1 MVAVR
6 QGEGRI
12 RIVADQSMSEP
23 NRRDFLFLA
32 TGAAGAVAVGG
43 VAWPLISQM
52 SPDASTIAAG
62 APVEVD
68 LAPIAEG
75 RAITLKWRGKP
86 IFVRH
91 RTAAEIEASKKDDK
105 SGLPDPQPDAVRVRA
120 FEGKAQEQWVV
131 VYGNCTHLGCVPI
144 GFSGDYNGW
153 YCPCHGSHYDNAG
166 RIRKGPAPRNLDI
179 PEFAFLSAS
188 KIRIG

>member
-1 MVAVR
+1 
-6 QGEGRI
+6 
-12 RIVADQSMSEP
+12 MSEP

-32 TGAAGAVAVGG
+32 TGAAGAVAAGAV
-43 VAWPLISQM
+43 VWPLVSQM
-52 SPDASTIAAG
+52 WPDASTIAAG

-68 LAPIAEG
+68 LAPITEG

-91 RTAAEIEASKKDDK
+91 RTAAEIAEAKKDDGALTIDK
-105 SGLPDPQPDAVRVRA
+105 EPDSRRVRA
-120 FEGKAQEQWVV
+120 FEGQPQEKWIV

-144 GFSGDYNGW
+144 GYSGDYNGW

-179 PEFAFLSAS
+179 PDFAFLSAS

>member
-1 MVAVR
+1 MKD
-6 QGEGRI
+6 
-12 RIVADQSMSEP
+12 VADNTMKAPGASDP
-23 NRRDFLFLA
+23 NRRDFLLLA

-43 VAWPLISQM
+43 IAWPLISQM
-52 SPDASTIAAG
+52 NPDASTVAAG

-68 LAPIAEG
+68 LAPIGEG
-75 RAITLKWRGKP
+75 KAITLKWRGKP

-91 RTAAEIEASKKDDK
+91 RTAQEIAEARKDDNAA
-105 SGLPDPQPDAVRVRA
+105 LPDRQADSARVRA
-120 FEGKAQEQWVV
+120 FDGKPQEQWIV

-144 GFSGDYNGW
+144 GFSGEYNGW
-153 YCPCHGSHYDNAG
+153 YCPCHGSHYDNSG
-166 RIRKGPAPRNLDI
+166 RIRRGPAPRNLDI